1 MLIFACIM
9 ILKYWWKKYRWLSA
23 ILVVFILFLLFFL
36 VKRIIRFVND
46 RNIQT
51 EEWINIQEFSTT
63 LKMEKLWK
71 LNSYPEVVILSD
83 IDGEIMSLN
92 VSTWD
97 LVDEYQILMQIKNA
111 DWIDSDY
118 NVWEVIEN
126 IYNDYDDV
134 EKEYKEF
141 QLEFWDRIKELE
153 IQLYNNQNTLIHAME
168 FNDKETRKILE
179 KEIEKISEEYNDLK
193 SQQEYL
199 KSRLNSLESE
209 AQFALNEN
217 DRYYYESEKQTP
229 RAPFNWV
236 IGWVYVNEWE
246 VVRNGDELIS
256 VINNN
261 FTPEISLSLDFDE
274 YLLTK
279 DLTWVDIVIENEN
292 WWDLEYEWEIYTR
305 SPILNDEWKYTMT
318 VKIIDENVPDLIL
331 NDENS
336 VIKVVFRVNSESE
349 WIPSRCFKRIWKNNW
364 VLVLRDWLDVSD
376 EKVNIKSKW
385 EDWINVDIFSLYS
398 LEKDEQ
404 KDGIDWYIIEVLCG
418 IE

>member
-23 ILVVFILFLLFFL
+23 VLVVFILFLLFFL

-71 LNSYPEVVILSD
+71 LNSYPEVVLLSE

-111 DWIDSDY
+111 NWIDWDY
-118 NVWEVIEN
+118 NVWEIIEN
-126 IYNDYDDV
+126 IYDDYDDV

-153 IQLYNNQNTLIHAME
+153 TQLYNDQNTLIHAME

-209 AQFALNEN
+209 AQFALNKN

-246 VVRNGDELIS
+246 VVKNGDELIS

-336 VIKVVFRVNSESE
+336 VIKVVFPVNSESQ

-385 EDWINVDIFSLYS
+385 ENWINVDIFSLYS

-404 KDGIDWYIIEVLCG
+404 KDGIDWYIIEVLCE

>member
-23 ILVVFILFLLFFL
+23 VLVVFILFLLFFL

-71 LNSYPEVVILSD
+71 LNSYPEVVLLSE

-111 DWIDSDY
+111 NWIDWDY
-118 NVWEVIEN
+118 NVWEIIEN
-126 IYNDYDDV
+126 IYDDYDDV

-153 IQLYNNQNTLIHAME
+153 TQLYNDQNTLIHAME

-209 AQFALNEN
+209 AQFALNKN

-246 VVRNGDELIS
+246 VVKNGDELIS

-385 EDWINVDIFSLYS
+385 ENWINVDIFSLYS

-404 KDGIDWYIIEVLCG
+404 KDGIDWYIIEVLCE

>member
-1 MLIFACIM
+1 MLILTCIL
-9 ILKYWWKKYRWLSA
+9 ILKYRWRKYRWLSA

-36 VKRIIRFVND
+36 IKRIIRFVND

-63 LKMEKLWK
+63 LKMEKLWR
-71 LNSYPEVVILSD
+71 LNSYPEVVLLSE
-83 IDGEIMSLN
+83 IDGEIMSIN

-111 DWIDSDY
+111 DWIDWYY
-118 NVWEVIEN
+118 NVWEIIED

-134 EKEYKEF
+134 EQEYKEF
-141 QLEFWDRIKELE
+141 QLEFWDKIKELE

-168 FNDKETRKILE
+168 FKDKETRKILE

-229 RAPFNWV
+229 RAPFNGV

-246 VVRNGDELIS
+246 VVRNWDELIS

-292 WWDLEYEWEIYTR
+292 WWDLEYKGEIYTR

-318 VKIIDENVPDLIL
+318 VKIIDENVLDLIL

-336 VIKVVFRVNSESE
+336 IITVIFRVNSESQ
-349 WIPSRCFKRIWKNNW
+349 WIPSRCFKRVWKNNW
-364 VLVLRDWLDVSD
+364 VLVLRDWLDISD

-385 EDWINVDIFSLYS
+385 ENWINVDIFSLYS

-404 KDGIDWYIIEVLCG
+404 KDGIDWYIIEVLCE

>member
-36 VKRIIRFVND
+36 VKRIIRFVNY
-46 RNIQT
+46 RNIET
-51 EEWINIQEFSTT
+51 EEWINIQEFWTT
-63 LKMEKLWK
+63 LKMEKIWM

-111 DWIDSDY
+111 NWIDLNY
-118 NVWEVIEN
+118 NVWDIIDN
-126 IYNDYDDV
+126 IYEDYDDV
-134 EKEYKEF
+134 EEEYKQF
-141 QLEFWDRIKELE
+141 QLEFWDKIKELE
-153 IQLYNNQNTLIHAME
+153 IQLYDDQNALIHAME
-168 FNDKETRKILE
+168 FGDKESRKILE
-179 KEIEKISEEYNDLK
+179 NEIEKISEEYNDLK

-209 AQFALNEN
+209 AQYTLNEN

-236 IGWVYVNEWE
+236 IWWVYINEWE
-246 VVRNGDELIS
+246 VVRNWDRLIS

-261 FTPEISLSLDFDE
+261 FTPEISVGLDFDE

-279 DLTWVDIVIENEN
+279 DLTWVNIIIKNEN
-292 WWDLEYEWEIYTR
+292 WWDFEYEWEIYTR
-305 SPILNDEWKYTMT
+305 SPILNDEWKYTIT
-318 VKIIDENVPDLIL
+318 VKIIDENVLDLIL
-331 NDENS
+331 NDENT
-336 VIKVVFRVNSESE
+336 IITVVFLVDSKLQ

-364 VLVLRDWLDVSD
+364 VLVLRDWLDVS
-376 EKVNIKSKW
+376 EQKVEIKSKW
-385 EDWINVDIFSLYS
+385 ENWINVENFDLYS
-398 LEKDEQ
+398 LEKDEE
-404 KDGIDWYIIEVLCG
+404 KDGIDWYIVEVLCE

>member
-71 LNSYPEVVILSD
+71 LNSYPEVVLLSE

-111 DWIDSDY
+111 DWINWDY

-126 IYNDYDDV
+126 IYDDYDDV

-153 IQLYNNQNTLIHAME
+153 TQLYNDQNTLIHAME
-168 FNDKETRKILE
+168 FNDKETRKIIE

-229 RAPFNWV
+229 RAPFNGV

-385 EDWINVDIFSLYS
+385 ENWINVDIFSLYS

-404 KDGIDWYIIEVLCG
+404 KDGIDWYIIEVLCE

>member
-71 LNSYPEVVILSD
+71 LNSYPEVVLLSE

-111 DWIDSDY
+111 DWIDWDY

-126 IYNDYDDV
+126 IYDDYDDV

-153 IQLYNNQNTLIHAME
+153 TQLYNDQNTLIHAME

-199 KSRLNSLESE
+199 KSRLNSLKSE

-229 RAPFNWV
+229 RAPFNGV
-236 IGWVYVNEWE
+236 IGWVYINEWE

-279 DLTWVDIVIENEN
+279 DLTWVDIIIENEN

-349 WIPSRCFKRIWKNNW
+349 WIPSRCFKRVWKNNW

-385 EDWINVDIFSLYS
+385 ENWINVDIFSLYS

-404 KDGIDWYIIEVLCG
+404 KDGIDWYIIEVLCE

>member
-71 LNSYPEVVILSD
+71 LNSYPEVVLLSE
-83 IDGEIMSLN
+83 IDGEVMSLN

-111 DWIDSDY
+111 DWIDWDY
-118 NVWEVIEN
+118 NVWEIIEN
-126 IYNDYDDV
+126 IYDDYDDV

-153 IQLYNNQNTLIHAME
+153 TQLYNDQNTLIHAME
-168 FNDKETRKILE
+168 FNDKETRKMLE

-199 KSRLNSLESE
+199 KNRLNSLESE

-229 RAPFNWV
+229 RAPFNGV

-336 VIKVVFRVNSESE
+336 VIKVVFRVNSELQ
-349 WIPSRCFKRIWKNNW
+349 WIPSRCFKRVWKNNW

-385 EDWINVDIFSLYS
+385 ENWINVDIFSLYS

-404 KDGIDWYIIEVLCG
+404 KDGIDWYIIEVLCE

>member
-23 ILVVFILFLLFFL
+23 VLVVFILFLLFFL

-71 LNSYPEVVILSD
+71 LNSYPEVVLLSE

-111 DWIDSDY
+111 NWIDWDY
-118 NVWEVIEN
+118 NVWEIIEN
-126 IYNDYDDV
+126 IYDDYDDV

-153 IQLYNNQNTLIHAME
+153 TQLYNDQNTLIHAME

-209 AQFALNEN
+209 AQFALNKN

-246 VVRNGDELIS
+246 VVKNGDELIS

-349 WIPSRCFKRIWKNNW
+349 WVPSRCFKRVWKNNW

-385 EDWINVDIFSLYS
+385 ENWINVDIFSLYS

-404 KDGIDWYIIEVLCG
+404 KDGIDWYIIEVLCE

>member
-71 LNSYPEVVILSD
+71 LNSYPEVVLLSE

-111 DWIDSDY
+111 NWIDWDY
-118 NVWEVIEN
+118 NVWEIIEN
-126 IYNDYDDV
+126 IYDDYDDV

-153 IQLYNNQNTLIHAME
+153 TQLYNDQNTLIHAME

-209 AQFALNEN
+209 AQFALNKN

-246 VVRNGDELIS
+246 VVKNGDELIS

-336 VIKVVFRVNSESE
+336 VIKVVFPVNSESQ

-385 EDWINVDIFSLYS
+385 ENWINVDIFSLYS

-404 KDGIDWYIIEVLCG
+404 KDGIDWYIIEVLCE

>member
-63 LKMEKLWK
+63 LKMEKSWK
-71 LNSYPEVVILSD
+71 LNSYPEVVLLSE

-92 VSTWD
+92 VSTGD

-111 DWIDSDY
+111 NWIDWDY

-153 IQLYNNQNTLIHAME
+153 IQLYNDQNTLIHAME
-168 FNDKETRKILE
+168 FNDKETRKMLE

-229 RAPFNWV
+229 RAPFNGV

-336 VIKVVFRVNSESE
+336 VIKVIFRVNSESE

-385 EDWINVDIFSLYS
+385 ENWINVDIFSLYS

-404 KDGIDWYIIEVLCG
+404 KDGIDWYIIEVLCE

>member
-1 MLIFACIM
+1 MLILACIM

-71 LNSYPEVVILSD
+71 LNSYPEVTILSE

-92 VSTWD
+92 VSIWD
-97 LVDEYQILMQIKNA
+97 IVEEYQILMNIRSA
-111 DWIDSDY
+111 DWDISDYDVWKVLEGIYSDY
-118 NVWEVIEN
+118 NNVNE
-126 IYNDYDDV
+126 
-134 EKEYKEF
+134 EYKEF
-141 QLEFWDRIKELE
+141 QLEYWDKIKQLE
-153 IQLYNNQNTLIHAME
+153 TQLYNDQNSLVQAME
-168 FNDKETRKILE
+168 FKDTETQKILK
-179 KEIEKISEEYNDLK
+179 KEIEKISEEYNNLK
-193 SQQEYL
+193 LEQEYL
-199 KSRLNSLESE
+199 KTKLDSLDSE
-209 AQFALNEN
+209 VKQALNESDKN
-217 DRYYYESEKQTP
+217 FYESEKQTP

-236 IGWVYVNEWE
+236 IWWIYINEWE
-246 VVRNGDELIS
+246 SVRNWDELITM
-256 VINNN
+256 INNN
-261 FTPEISLSLDFDE
+261 FTPEISVSLDFDE

-292 WWDLEYEWEIYTR
+292 WWDLKYEWEIYTR

-318 VKIIDENVPDLIL
+318 VKIIDENVLDLIL

-349 WIPSRCFKRIWKNNW
+349 WIPSRCFKRVWKNNW

-398 LEKDEQ
+398 LENDKEKDW
-404 KDGIDWYIIEVLCG
+404 IDLYTVEVLCD

>member
-1 MLIFACIM
+1 MLIACIM

-36 VKRIIRFVND
+36 VKRIIRFIND

-63 LKMEKLWK
+63 LKMEKIWK
-71 LNSYPEVVILSD
+71 LNLYPEVVLLSE
-83 IDGEIMSLN
+83 IDGEVMSLN

-97 LVDEYQILMQIKNA
+97 LVDEYQILMQIKNSN
-111 DWIDSDY
+111 WIDWDY
-118 NVWEVIEN
+118 NVWEIIEN
-126 IYNDYDDV
+126 IYDDYDDV

-153 IQLYNNQNTLIHAME
+153 IQIYNNQNTLIHAME
-168 FNDKETRKILE
+168 FNDKETRKMLE
-179 KEIEKISEEYNDLK
+179 KEIKKISEEYNNLK

-199 KSRLNSLESE
+199 KTRLNSLESE

-229 RAPFNWV
+229 RAPFNGV
-236 IGWVYVNEWE
+236 IGWIYINEWE
-246 VVRNGDELIS
+246 LVKNGDELIS

-279 DLTWVDIVIENEN
+279 DLTWVDILIENEN

-305 SPILNDEWKYTMT
+305 SPILNNEWKYTVT

-349 WIPSRCFKRIWKNNW
+349 WIPSRCFKRVWKNNW
-364 VLVLRDWLDVSD
+364 VLILRDWLDVSD

-385 EDWINVDIFSLYS
+385 ENWINVDIFSLYS

-404 KDGIDWYIIEVLCG
+404 KDGIDWYTIEVLCE

>member
-71 LNSYPEVVILSD
+71 LNSYPEVVLLSE

-111 DWIDSDY
+111 DWINWDY

-126 IYNDYDDV
+126 IYDDYDDV

-153 IQLYNNQNTLIHAME
+153 TQLYNDQNTLIHAME
-168 FNDKETRKILE
+168 FNDKETRKIIE

-229 RAPFNWV
+229 RAPFNGV

-336 VIKVVFRVNSESE
+336 VIKVVFRVNSESQ
-349 WIPSRCFKRIWKNNW
+349 WIPSRCFKRVWKNNW
-364 VLVLRDWLDVSD
+364 VLVLRDWLDVGD

-385 EDWINVDIFSLYS
+385 ENWINVDIFNLYS

-404 KDGIDWYIIEVLCG
+404 KDGIDWYIIEVLCE

>member
-71 LNSYPEVVILSD
+71 LNSYPEVVLLSE

-92 VSTWD
+92 VSTGD

-111 DWIDSDY
+111 NWIDWDY

-126 IYNDYDDV
+126 IYDDYDDV

-153 IQLYNNQNTLIHAME
+153 TQLYNDQNTLIHAME

-229 RAPFNWV
+229 RAPFNGV

-336 VIKVVFRVNSESE
+336 VIKVVFRVNSESQ
-349 WIPSRCFKRIWKNNW
+349 WIPSRCFKRVWKNNW

-385 EDWINVDIFSLYS
+385 ENWINVDIFSLYS

-404 KDGIDWYIIEVLCG
+404 KDGIDWYIIEVLCE

>member
-36 VKRIIRFVND
+36 VKRIIRFIND

-63 LKMEKLWK
+63 LRMEKLWK
-71 LNSYPEVVILSD
+71 LNSYPEVVLLSE

-111 DWIDSDY
+111 DWIDWDY

-126 IYNDYDDV
+126 IYDDYDDV

-153 IQLYNNQNTLIHAME
+153 TQLYNNQNTLIHAME

-229 RAPFNWV
+229 RAPFNGV
-236 IGWVYVNEWE
+236 IWWVYVNEWE
-246 VVRNGDELIS
+246 VVRNWDELIS

-279 DLTWVDIVIENEN
+279 DLTWVDIIIENEN

-305 SPILNDEWKYTMT
+305 SPILNDEWKYTIT

-336 VIKVVFRVNSESE
+336 VIKIVFRVNSESE
-349 WIPSRCFKRIWKNNW
+349 WIPSRCFKRVWKNNW

-385 EDWINVDIFSLYS
+385 ENWINIDIFSLYS
-398 LEKDEQ
+398 LEKDKQ
-404 KDGIDWYIIEVLCG
+404 KDGIDLYTIEVLCN

>member
-1 MLIFACIM
+1 MLILTCIL
-9 ILKYWWKKYRWLSA
+9 ILKYRWRKYRWLSA

-36 VKRIIRFVND
+36 IKRIIRFVND

-63 LKMEKLWK
+63 LKMEKLWR
-71 LNSYPEVVILSD
+71 LNSYPEVVLLSE
-83 IDGEIMSLN
+83 IDGEIMSIN

-111 DWIDSDY
+111 DWIDWYY
-118 NVWEVIEN
+118 NVWEIIED

-134 EKEYKEF
+134 EQEYKEF
-141 QLEFWDRIKELE
+141 QLEFWDKIKELE

-168 FNDKETRKILE
+168 FKDKETRKILE

-229 RAPFNWV
+229 RAPFNGV

-246 VVRNGDELIS
+246 VVRNWDELIS

-292 WWDLEYEWEIYTR
+292 WWDLEYKGEIYTR

-336 VIKVVFRVNSESE
+336 IITVVFRVNSESQ
-349 WIPSRCFKRIWKNNW
+349 WIPSRCFKRVWKNNW
-364 VLVLRDWLDVSD
+364 VLVLRDWLDISD

-385 EDWINVDIFSLYS
+385 ENWINVDIFSLYS

-404 KDGIDWYIIEVLCG
+404 KDGIDWYIIEVLCE